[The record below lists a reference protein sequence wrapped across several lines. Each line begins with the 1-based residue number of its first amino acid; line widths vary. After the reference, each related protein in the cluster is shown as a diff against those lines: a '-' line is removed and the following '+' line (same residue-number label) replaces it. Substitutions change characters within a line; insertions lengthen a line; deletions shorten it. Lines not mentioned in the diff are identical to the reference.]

1 MPDVLVGVYELEVA
15 LLDVLFGPVEFL
27 QLTVILP
34 LVLRLDANV
43 LVVEEGVVVVQLVY
57 LR

>member
-27 QLTVILP
+27 QLAVVLP

-43 LVVEEGVVVVQLVY
+43 LVVEEGVVVVQLIY
-57 LR
+57 L

>member
-15 LLDVLFGPVEFL
+15 LLDVLLRFIEFF
-27 QLTVILP
+27 QLALVLP
-34 LVLRLDANV
+34 LVLRLDAHV

-57 LR
+57 L